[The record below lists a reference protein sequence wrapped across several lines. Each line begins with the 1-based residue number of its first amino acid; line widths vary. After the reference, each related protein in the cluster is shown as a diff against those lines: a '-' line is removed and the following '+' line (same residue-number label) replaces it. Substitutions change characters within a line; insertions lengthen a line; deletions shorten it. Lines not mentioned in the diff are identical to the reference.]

1 MPVDVKLMKTSENNY
16 KSTWR
21 ERHKTERRT
30 TAHFSGAT
38 SLHCRQ
44 GKTPRPGALLPVR
57 SIFQNEARRLR
68 ENKIP
73 DNLSPADPPAGNTGE
88 FWEQQENNTW
98 WRLRR
103 AGGRKSAGNGGSVG
117 EWGRRFS
124 PVKAFNKGDRLVKAE
139 EMTTCLGCDVSGG
152 EAEPVSM
159 ELGKQLH
166 RPRAQHVSPRPGDLR
181 RAAAE
186 QVLPVWA
193 RPRGGSG
200 RCGPGRDELGT
211 HAGEPAPRPSDS
223 SVSDA
228 SGRAAIPG
236 WFPRPR
242 TPVGTSLCSTSR
254 VHVWSEPFLFCA
266 TY

>member
-1 MPVDVKLMKTSENNY
+1 MMKTSENNY

-57 SIFQNEARRLR
+57 STFQNEARRLR

-88 FWEQQENNTW
+88 FWGQQENNTW

-103 AGGRKSAGNGGSVG
+103 AGGRKSTGNG

-166 RPRAQHVSPRPGDLR
+166 GPRAQHVSPRPGDLR

-186 QVLPVWA
+186 QGLLVWA
-193 RPRGGSG
+193 RPRGGS
-200 RCGPGRDELGT
+200 
-211 HAGEPAPRPSDS
+211 AGVGLA
-223 SVSDA
+223 
-228 SGRAAIPG
+228 
-236 WFPRPR
+236 
-242 TPVGTSLCSTSR
+242 GTSWAPTPGS
-254 VHVWSEPFLFCA
+254 PPCA
-266 TY
+266 PPTRA